1 VSTTHD
7 SLRTGIAAVV
17 AGLTVGGIA
26 LTVSQSTDAAD
37 MYATEQL
44 GRRVCVALEDAPG
57 EEYGRVR
64 TYYAVLSAAHMRG
77 CDEVAARSSLST
89 LARALRTAILAPTA
103 LASYE
108 AQVVD
113 ADSDDITRDGD
124 AIILRQRYQILAVP

>member
-1 VSTTHD
+1 MSTTHD
-7 SLRTGIAAVV
+7 SLRTGIATVV
-17 AGLTVGGIA
+17 TGLTVGGIA

-57 EEYGRVR
+57 EEYGGVR
-64 TYYAVLSAAHMRG
+64 AYVATLSAARMRG
-77 CDEVAARSSLST
+77 CDEVAARSSLSA
-89 LARALRTAILAPTA
+89 LARALRTAMLGRAA

-113 ADSDDITRDGD
+113 ADADDITRDGD
-124 AIILRQRYQILAVP
+124 AIILRQRYQLLAVP